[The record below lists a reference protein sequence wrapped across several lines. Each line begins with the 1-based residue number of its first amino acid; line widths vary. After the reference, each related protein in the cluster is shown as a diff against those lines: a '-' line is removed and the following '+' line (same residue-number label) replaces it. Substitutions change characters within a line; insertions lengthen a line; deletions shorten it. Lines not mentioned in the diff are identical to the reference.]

1 MNMDT
6 QWWETERRIEIFGFC
21 LPACY
26 AGCHKLEGGFVKGK
40 AEVAAVKDSK
50 TYGFFD

>member
-1 MNMDT
+1 MHGN
-6 QWWETERRIEIFGFC
+6 RRDYQEFRIMSAGM
-21 LPACY
+21 LY
-26 AGCHKLEGGFVKGK
+26 AGCRKLEGGFVKEK